1 MRHPQEGAARL
12 ATEFSGNVPVL
23 NAGDGSNQHP
33 TQTLLD
39 LFTIQETQGRLD
51 NLHVAMVGDLKYGR
65 TVHSL
70 TQALAKFDG
79 NRFYFIAPDALAMPQ
94 YILDMLDEKG
104 IAWSLHSSIEE
115 VMAEVDILYMT
126 RVQKERLDP
135 SEYANVKAQFVLR
148 ASDLHNAKA
157 NMKVLHPLP
166 RVDEIA
172 QDVDDDPRAVY
183 FRQARF
189 GMFGRMALLLT
200 LSKLPFERAGHH
212 EIGAD
217 PGIRCSNHKCIT
229 RSELYVPLH
238 GKVGDRCPYCDA
250 ALEMQL

>member
-1 MRHPQEGAARL
+1 MKR
-12 ATEFSGNVPVL
+12 
-23 NAGDGSNQHP
+23 
-33 TQTLLD
+33 
-39 LFTIQETQGRLD
+39 
-51 NLHVAMVGDLKYGR
+51 
-65 TVHSL
+65 
-70 TQALAKFDG
+70 AKK
-79 NRFYFIAPDALAMPQ
+79 
-94 YILDMLDEKG
+94 DML
-104 IAWSLHSSIEE
+104 
-115 VMAEVDILYMT
+115 
-126 RVQKERLDP
+126 
-135 SEYANVKAQFVLR
+135 
-148 ASDLHNAKA
+148 
-157 NMKVLHPLP
+157 VLHPLP

-217 PGIRCSNHKCIT
+217 SGIRCSNHKCIT